1 MIVRRL
7 SMDQF
12 TYIVSQ
18 PFPILFVQPDEVRG
32 RREEGDVALG
42 APAKNRVLACSAHLV
57 TLLCSTA
64 RAGMR
69 VGALCLSLCDLALHR
84 PPYTCLETRSCGSV
98 FSLTSPTHAR
108 SFDQGWSQRETL
120 LVPKSKCPHL
130 PGLRVMYAGVNQ
142 AFAVHFRG
150 CRSNFMTALCVCP
163 WYYTCGRHHHDELAV
178 MSR

>member
-7 SMDQF
+7 SMAQF

-84 PPYTCLETRSCGSV
+84 PPYTCLGTGSCGSV
-98 FSLTSPTHAR
+98 FCLTSPAHAR
-108 SFDQGWSQRETL
+108 SCGQGWSHMEPW
-120 LVPKSKCPHL
+120 VVSKSKCPHL
-130 PGLRVMYAGVNQ
+130 PGLRAMYACVNQ
-142 AFAVHFRG
+142 AFALFG
-150 CRSNFMTALCVCP
+150 
-163 WYYTCGRHHHDELAV
+163 
-178 MSR
+178 